1 MFATSSEHGSGT
13 FGDYMKARGKS
24 MRMGSLDE
32 LMEIKTAAAG
42 APRAVPNS
50 FQSPPS
56 YPDFGLK
63 MPKMKDMDWPG
74 FPKFSGNKIYAGAD
88 TDFLAWGKNVQ
99 RIVAAQVMSDGT
111 EVDRGIQHGRACHGQ
126 NAAFNST
133 KLPVSKAMKLMCEPK
148 ASRKTWKEH
157 IQWLV
162 HVA

>member
-99 RIVAAQVMSDGT
+99 RIVAAQVMSGGDWS
-111 EVDRGIQHGRACHGQ
+111 DDFKISA
-126 NAAFNST
+126 
-133 KLPVSKAMKLMCEPK
+133 
-148 ASRKTWKEH
+148 
-157 IQWLV
+157 
-162 HVA
+162 